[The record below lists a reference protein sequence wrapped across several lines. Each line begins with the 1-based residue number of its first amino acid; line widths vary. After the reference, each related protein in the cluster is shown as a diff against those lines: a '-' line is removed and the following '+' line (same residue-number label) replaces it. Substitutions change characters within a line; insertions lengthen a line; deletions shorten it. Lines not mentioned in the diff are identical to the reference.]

1 MDDELKMC
9 QNLDGGGGISPSATY
24 PSTHARMP
32 REQSKPRTGNL
43 LSGRGVDLLQLLED
57 VNLELG
63 GLAVLVHVLDD
74 LQRQNLVPERN
85 ETIRE

>member
-9 QNLDGGGGISPSATY
+9 QNLDGRGGGGISHTSPY
-24 PSTHARMP
+24 IHARMP

-43 LSGRGVDLLQLLED
+43 LSGRGVDLLELLED
-57 VNLELG
+57 VDLELS

-74 LQRQNLVPERN
+74 LQRQHLVPER
-85 ETIRE
+85 RK